1 MRLKKER
8 CAFLLPT
15 VDYLMHGITSNGLE
29 ATASKIAAIVDAP
42 APRNQTELR
51 SMLGMV
57 NYYRKYLPDVATILT
72 LFITSCRRVRNGTG
86 VMSSRKH

>member
-15 VDYLMHGITSNGLE
+15 VDYLVHGITSNGLE
-29 ATASKIAAIVDAP
+29 AAASKMAIIVDAP

-51 SMLGMV
+51 SLLGMV
-57 NYYRKYLPDVATILT
+57 NYNRKYLPTDHHPLLAKVKC
-72 LFITSCRRVRNGTG
+72 FVQRD
-86 VMSSRKH
+86 